1 MDNVDYSFSQNKDG
15 ILELKNPL
23 LPNILKSILNHAQGL
38 CISYKFYNLY
48 YGRDMHLETG
58 F

>member
-1 MDNVDYSFSQNKDG
+1 MSTVQQYLHTNKDG

-48 YGRDMHLETG
+48 YGRK
-58 F
+58 FN

>member
-23 LPNILKSILNHAQGL
+23 LPNILKSILNQAQGL

-48 YGRDMHLETG
+48 YGRGHAS
-58 F
+58 